1 MTEEAQELTKPDFQV
16 VSKTSAESTIVE
28 GPPKAIKPSKILKR
42 HSSSREKIT
51 SNDVEHTTSA
61 VPLDRS
67 ESPLMGKETDLSDIS
82 DVPKSSSEFEEAYSG
97 EITRNAI
104 PPSLQ
109 GLSLHPISFGENEP
123 SFNDNLQTDSDSAY
137 SFSKTEHP
145 PGLFSSMPNGDGQG
159 PQQPLMTFGSDAG
172 KMHTGGLGLLLGGLD
187 TINTAERNASH
198 ALQFGDILL
207 PSTID
212 GCVDP
217 ESSLQTQQ
225 SINQIKGGSGK
236 SRAHRPHSRGR
247 GRRGRDS
254 KNKK

>member
-1 MTEEAQELTKPDFQV
+1 
-16 VSKTSAESTIVE
+16 
-28 GPPKAIKPSKILKR
+28 
-42 HSSSREKIT
+42 
-51 SNDVEHTTSA
+51 
-61 VPLDRS
+61 
-67 ESPLMGKETDLSDIS
+67 
-82 DVPKSSSEFEEAYSG
+82 
-97 EITRNAI
+97 
-104 PPSLQ
+104 
-109 GLSLHPISFGENEP
+109 
-123 SFNDNLQTDSDSAY
+123 
-137 SFSKTEHP
+137 
-145 PGLFSSMPNGDGQG
+145 
-159 PQQPLMTFGSDAG
+159 MTFGSDAG

-225 SINQIKGGSGK
+225 SFNQIKGGSGK

-254 KNKK
+254 KNKNITPPQDGPPPSTAAGPSKNRHQDGQKMAMRHKKKKDSKKKPHGEISTAAPPPGLSQNAPHHAKHSGKTAKPGPKKGQQSRDQKKDSQPKGKAAPSVQAQDS